1 MVVING
7 VEQLP
12 CIAQLHAHK
21 QMHDICIARGSIIST
36 RVAQTAK
43 KTGYSAYA
51 HEQGHGLAVALAVI
65 KVAPAVPHAVHDE
78 LYLLVAIGPR
88 AVQRLLRNVVHI
100 HGFAQAPQRSS
111 VKQAGHGADSEGGGR
126 TGLVACMHE
135 CDAGGDGV
143 RGNLRT
149 RCVTAQL
156 ADDTKQRRHG
166 SHNLGD
172 GKAVAVREPV
182 TRDEDVCDEVLEL
195 EVRIVCVW
203 AGQPQ
208 LHGNNLHESLLKHLT
223 HYKTAQR
230 ESAYK
235 AKAREKRPSCYS
247 HVPRPGEF
255 HEGLHA
261 FAEQLLEFKKPVRL
275 ARNERVASVRRFKH
289 CGNAVGKHGLQGRCD
304 CVSIGRR
311 DAGAYS
317 KCRNR
322 KCARMGWATGAI
334 EGECVSL
341 GLR

>member
-1 MVVING
+1 MVVINDL
-7 VEQLP
+7 EQLLS
-12 CIAQLHAHK
+12 IAQLHALK
-21 QMHDICIARGSIIST
+21 QMQDIRIARGGIIST

-43 KTGYSAYA
+43 KTGCSADA
-51 HEQGHGLAVALAVI
+51 HKQGHRLAVALAVV

-78 LYLLVAIGPR
+78 LYLQVAIGPR
-88 AVQRLLRNVVHI
+88 AVQRILRNIVHI
-100 HGFAQAPQRSS
+100 HGLAQAPQRSS
-111 VKQAGHGADSEGGGR
+111 VKQAGHGADSERDGR
-126 TGLVACMHE
+126 TGLVACMQHV

-143 RGNLRT
+143 RGDLRR

-182 TRDEDVCDEVLEL
+182 ARDEDVCDEVLEL

-230 ESAYK
+230 EPAYK
-235 AKAREKRPSCYS
+235 AKARGKCPSYYS
-247 HVPRPGEF
+247 HVPRPGQF
-255 HEGLHA
+255 HEGLHS

-275 ARNERVASVRRFKH
+275 ARNERVASVRRFKY
-289 CGNAVGKHGLQGRCD
+289 CGHAAGQHRLQERCE
-304 CVSIGRR
+304 R
-311 DAGAYS
+311 
-317 KCRNR
+317 
-322 KCARMGWATGAI
+322 
-334 EGECVSL
+334 
-341 GLR
+341 